1 MKGTVSFFK
10 LIQGLTGNG
19 SKLVIDEYQRH
30 YVWTKERAINLLKT
44 IISANEKVFIG
55 TFTIFAPD
63 SSEVQVV
70 DGQQRLVTVYIIMKC
85 LRDIMSENRETYDKI
100 FSLKNNHV
108 TVQYLERAYED
119 LIDDKYSG
127 EYKLSFRKKDTE
139 DDFDAVIRNNRPPKY
154 KNSQIAKNYNA
165 IKNYLLENKPE
176 VLCNAYLHLLNT
188 VECCSMECDSQIEA
202 YRTFASING
211 LGQKVEDKYS
221 IINIIFQHLGRAN
234 KDVCN
239 LIEDADKS
247 FMNRFLFNK
256 TGKWVG
262 RNDVIS
268 NFTNYIEGKNPEMVV
283 EDIIL
288 FGEFD
293 KECNNYIAK
302 NFLMPVPAMRV
313 VLNYLKSSNFED
325 KDILRYAKKFS
336 TVFMRMQVC
345 PGVCHVTE
353 ENIAIFL
360 SKITNLEEMENFFI
374 GVKEGGEE
382 HGRLFYPKDEK
393 FKECLKT
400 IDIYHST
407 ILKNYILQAIN
418 NELSDCEQFIVRD
431 VSVEHILPQRDNKDN
446 PLLHMIG
453 NLTLTD
459 VSKNSSMGVKDF
471 SKKKEILAN
480 SVYAL
485 NRYFKDIDEWTDDEI
500 IKRSEYLSEIAA
512 KIWNIDN

>member
-30 YVWTKERAINLLKT
+30 YVWTKERTINLLKT

-70 DGQQRLVTVYIIMKC
+70 DGQQRLVTIYIIMKC
-85 LRDIMSENRETYDKI
+85 LRDIMIENRETYDKI
-100 FSLKNNHV
+100 FAVKNNHV
-108 TVQYLERAYED
+108 TVQYLERAYDD

-127 EYKLSFRKKDTE
+127 EFKLSFRKKDTE
-139 DDFDAVIRNNRPPKY
+139 DDFDAVIRNNKPSKY
-154 KNSQIAKNYNA
+154 KNSQIEKNYNA

-176 VLCNAYLHLLNT
+176 VLCDAYLHLLNT

-221 IINIIFQHLGRAN
+221 IINIIFQHLGLAN

-268 NFTNYIEGKNPEMVV
+268 NFTNYIEGKNPEKVV
-283 EDIIL
+283 EDIL
-288 FGEFD
+288 SFGEFD
-293 KECNNYIAK
+293 QQCKIYRDAH
-302 NFLMPVPAMRV
+302 FLMPIPAMWV
-313 VLNYLKSSNFED
+313 VLNYLKSSKFEER
-325 KDILRYAKKFS
+325 DILQCAKKFS
-336 TVFMRMQVC
+336 AIFMRMQVC
-345 PGVCHVTE
+345 PGVCHVSEGDVAKT
-353 ENIAIFL
+353 L
-360 SKITNLEEMENFFI
+360 SKISKVEDVSMILSSTADD
-374 GVKEGGEE
+374 E
-382 HGRLFYPKDEK
+382 HGRFFYPKDDK

-400 IDIYHST
+400 IDVYHSP
-407 ILKNYILQAIN
+407 ILKNYVLQAIN
-418 NELSDCEQFIVRD
+418 NELSDCEQFVVQD
-431 VSVEHILPQRDNKDN
+431 MSVEHILPQRDNKNN
-446 PLLHMIG
+446 PLLHRIG

-459 VSKNSSMGVKDF
+459 AGKNSSMGVKDF
-471 SKKKEILAN
+471 NKKKEILAN
-480 SVYAL
+480 SVYVL
-485 NRYFKDIDEWTDDEI
+485 NRYFENVNEWTDDEI
-500 IKRSEYLSEIAA
+500 LKRSEYLSDIAA
-512 KIWNIDN
+512 KIWSIDN